1 MIRMRVESVMLLIL
15 AVLFLMVAAADDA
28 KPSPSQ
34 ATPAEE
40 SARLLA
46 LGRDLFVAR
55 CGRCHDAD
63 GSKPLPS
70 GPPLNQ
76 RKVSAD
82 RLARMVHSRLKD
94 ATEQER
100 RAVKLHIT
108 SFMKD

>member
-1 MIRMRVESVMLLIL
+1 MICIRRAGSVLLIVS
-15 AVLFLMVAAADDA
+15 ALFLVATADDA
-28 KPSPSQ
+28 QPPKPQ
-34 ATPAEE
+34 APPAEE
-40 SARLLA
+40 MARLRA
-46 LGRDLFVAR
+46 IGRDLFVAR

-63 GSKPLPS
+63 GSKPLPQ

-82 RLARMVHSRLKD
+82 RLTRMLNSRLKD
-94 ATEQER
+94 VTDEQR